1 MHKKELDFWTNNDN
15 FKSSSDDEKSYVA
28 LIQASVAPYEGRIRL
43 FVAEEEVAP
52 GLRSVPLIGHTPGH
66 SGYWLTSEGKTVLIW
81 GDIVQFP
88 EIQSL
93 RPDTGLAFDVNRE
106 QAGETRKYI
115 MNKAVDERLLVAG
128 MHIDF
133 PAFAFVQRLETG
145 FRLVPALWVDYA

>member
-1 MHKKELDFWTNNDN
+1 
-15 FKSSSDDEKSYVA
+15 
-28 LIQASVAPYEGRIRL
+28 
-43 FVAEEEVAP
+43 
-52 GLRSVPLIGHTPGH
+52 
-66 SGYWLTSEGKTVLIW
+66 
-81 GDIVQFP
+81 
-88 EIQSL
+88 
-93 RPDTGLAFDVNRE
+93 VNRE